1 MNTAIPEALAE
12 SLLLRG
18 GGYDVFEGMLDGG
31 MVRALLAEALQ
42 QRALAQES
50 HVPVDDGEEVRGG
63 SPARCFLSATGGE
76 AQDAF
81 YQSPW
86 LAGFLGRLAGMP
98 VLPTGDQGTY
108 SYYARPGDYL
118 ALHRDIETCDIAVI
132 SCLYDGSASE
142 EGGSLRLYPGR
153 IAEPLSE
160 IRRDRE
166 AGAVGL
172 RLRPGQTLVL
182 LGGLVP
188 HEVLPVAGGQRRI
201 VSVLCYKALSSA
213 T

>member
-1 MNTAIPEALAE
+1 MNAIPEALAQ
-12 SLLLRG
+12 SPLLRG
-18 GGYDVFEGMLDGG
+18 GGYDVFEGMLDRA
-31 MVRALLAEALQ
+31 MLRALLAEALERRHQ
-42 QRALAQES
+42 AQES
-50 HVPVDDGEEVRGG
+50 DVAVDDGEEVRGG
-63 SPARCFLSATGGE
+63 SPARSFLSATGGD

-86 LAGFLGRLAGMP
+86 LAGFLGELLGMP
-98 VLPTGDQGTY
+98 VAPTGDRGTY
-108 SYYARPGDYL
+108 TYYARPGDYL
-118 ALHRDIETCDIAVI
+118 ALHRDVEACDVAVI
-132 SCLYDGSASE
+132 SCLYDGSSE

-153 IAEPLSE
+153 IDERLSE

-188 HEVLPVAGGQRRI
+188 HEVLPVAAGQTRI
-201 VSVLCYKALSSA
+201 VSVLCFQALG
-213 T
+213 